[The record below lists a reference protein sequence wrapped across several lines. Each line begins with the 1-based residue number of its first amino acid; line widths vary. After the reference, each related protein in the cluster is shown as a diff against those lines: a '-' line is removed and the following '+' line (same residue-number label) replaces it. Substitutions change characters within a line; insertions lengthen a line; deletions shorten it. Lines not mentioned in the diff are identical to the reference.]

1 MFKNIMVP
9 LDGSE
14 LAECVLPHVQAFISG
29 CRVETIVFVRVVEP
43 APLAYKGAYVTNK
56 GAYVTSKEDLQK
68 LDANTKKIE
77 AERKNKATEYLKVV
91 VSQLKPDGVKF
102 QTEVLSGRV
111 AESLVDY
118 AEAKAVELILIATH
132 GRSGVSRWV
141 RGSIAD
147 RILRSARAPA
157 LMVRAPGTMDERR
170 GANKKKDDQQ
180 QPRASQRDWIE

>member
-1 MFKNIMVP
+1 MFKKIMVP

-29 CRVETIVFVRVVEP
+29 CQVGTIVLVRVVE
-43 APLAYKGAYVTNK
+43 LAAMSYKGT
-56 GAYVTSKEDLQK
+56 YVTSAEDLAK
-68 LDANTKKIE
+68 MDANTKKIE
-77 AERKNKATEYLKVV
+77 EERKNKATEYLKVV
-91 VSQLKPDGVKF
+91 VSQLKPDGVNF

-118 AEAKAVELILIATH
+118 AETNAVDLILIATH

-147 RILRSARAPA
+147 RIRRAARVPV
-157 LMVRAPGTMDERR
+157 LMVRAPGTMSEHKEL
-170 GANKKKDDQQ
+170 KKGENQQ
-180 QPRASQRDWIE
+180 QPMPSERDWVE